1 MQDLIQKAADLPW
14 AGLLPVGAVF
24 ILGLVLWV
32 AGRPVLRPV
41 FIAIGLI
48 AGGLSGVELG
58 VMPQVANLSVPLWC
72 WAVAGAIIASLLAA
86 LAYRVI
92 LVVAIGSLL
101 AALAPLLVW
110 TAVEMNLIHIDGTGP
125 APMQEVLARPGEPTD
140 APSIEPVPAQP
151 EPTETGTIVPAPAD
165 GAAPP
170 EAIGLMPLA
179 ADAEPSESTEIAAT
193 APAQWKRWITGTAQY
208 VSQSGRAAWDE
219 SPASLRWALAAAAAV
234 GALLGLLVGA
244 SAPSFSASV
253 VTALGGSFLL
263 IGSGCTVAARFLPAA
278 LLPQSAVAWL
288 TWWAA
293 AAVIGLGL
301 QWMFRPKPADK

>member
-48 AGGLSGVELG
+48 AGGLGGVELG
-58 VMPQVANLSVPLWC
+58 VMPQVANFSVPLWC
-72 WAVAGAIIASLLAA
+72 WGVAGAIIAALLAA

-110 TAVEMNLIHIDGTGP
+110 TAVEMNLIPIDGSGATP
-125 APMQEVLARPGEPTD
+125 LQEVLARPGEPAD
-140 APSIEPVPAQP
+140 APTLEPLPSQP
-151 EPTETGTIVPAPAD
+151 EPTETGTIVPVP
-165 GAAPP
+165 APP
-170 EAIGLMPLA
+170 P
-179 ADAEPSESTEIAAT
+179 DAEPSESPEIAAT
-193 APAQWKRWITGTAQY
+193 APAQWKRWITGTARY
-208 VSQSGRAAWDE
+208 VSQSGQAAWDE
-219 SPASLRWALAAAAAV
+219 SPASLRWALAAAAGV

-278 LLPQSAVAWL
+278 LLPQSATAWL
-288 TWWAA
+288 AWWAV